1 MINVCTIQYTLL
13 VGLSQDPNL
22 TTVANAYICEGD
34 NMFLLGKRGQRAGE
48 GVSYINCETCNK
60 YEII

>member
-22 TTVANAYICEGD
+22 TTVANAYIREGD

-48 GVSYINCETCNK
+48 GV
-60 YEII
+60 